1 MNDPENLLIISPKAG
16 LAPNTLFL
24 QTYTTTSLRT
34 RLHVVP
40 CRKDFFSAFFSSVSA
55 FTSSSHCTRSKPSN
69 ARDCRRFALRLHGAT
84 HLSLADM
91 QTLCKRSGVWTP
103 ALDQS
108 LSNAVSICPSCQ
120 MTGRP
125 HAIRKIST
133 SNLSRTFNSHIQV
146 DFFYVE
152 ELDPRP
158 ILHIRDTSTGFSACC
173 VQASRDMDL
182 TGCNIQLHWIYLN
195 GPPSE
200 CSVDLEFD
208 RATIKKYLKQH
219 GITYKARPARRHN
232 KTGFVESGHSSIKLL
247 ARRLVL
253 DSQSSS
259 MHSRLVSFP

>member
-1 MNDPENLLIISPKAG
+1 MVIFSKFLFLVFQGSGPLLLGVSVLHHSQVNGPENLLIISPKAG

-84 HLSLADM
+84 HLSLPDM

-173 VQASRDMDL
+173 VQASRDINL
-182 TGCNIQLHWIYLN
+182 TGCNNKLHWIT
-195 GPPSE
+195 SM
-200 CSVDLEFD
+200 DLLPN
-208 RATIKKYLKQH
+208 A
-219 GITYKARPARRHN
+219 
-232 KTGFVESGHSSIKLL
+232 VEIPNLIMLL
-247 ARRLVL
+247 
-253 DSQSSS
+253 
-259 MHSRLVSFP
+259 PCNI